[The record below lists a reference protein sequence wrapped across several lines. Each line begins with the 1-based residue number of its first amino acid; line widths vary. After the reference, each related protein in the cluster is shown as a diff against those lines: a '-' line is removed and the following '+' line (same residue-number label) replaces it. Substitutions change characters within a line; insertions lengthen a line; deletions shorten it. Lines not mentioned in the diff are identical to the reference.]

1 MHQIGDIESEYTATG
16 DVRSAMRQ
24 LEALARSASP
34 QSASTTAA
42 TATTA
47 ATTATTTARS
57 QPSSRSRS
65 QSPVP
70 ASATERGGAA
80 GEVLSRVILDLV
92 HQKMLSIGEAE
103 LLVELVG
110 NAAPM
115 IVAAMEVFAEDGDEA
130 ELADTL
136 ARVARFGMKQRLT
149 AARAANAKTSPPQ

>member
-1 MHQIGDIESEYTATG
+1 MIPADWCLLAVYVTCQLCVHTHQIGDIESEYTATG

-34 QSASTTAA
+34 QSASTTTA

-80 GEVLSRVILDLV
+80 GEVLRYVYASQL
-92 HQKMLSIGEAE
+92 Q
-103 LLVELVG
+103 LL
-110 NAAPM
+110 
-115 IVAAMEVFAEDGDEA
+115 
-130 ELADTL
+130 
-136 ARVARFGMKQRLT
+136 
-149 AARAANAKTSPPQ
+149 PQST